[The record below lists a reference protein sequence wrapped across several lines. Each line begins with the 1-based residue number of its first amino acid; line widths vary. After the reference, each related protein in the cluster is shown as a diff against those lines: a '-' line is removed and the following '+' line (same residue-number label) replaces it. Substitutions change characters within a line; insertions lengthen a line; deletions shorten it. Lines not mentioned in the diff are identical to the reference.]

1 MPSALIV
8 QCLPKQDKNLSH
20 FTLKKI
26 LHILIPKNLATG
38 DGTEVWPLFTFSTSG
53 KVDFGNLY
61 KVETHIKE
69 LRFFLSSLDRFLI
82 SGFVVSIPAC
92 KDLNKDLIY
101 STCLACIYTVCRTR
115 IPDDS

>member
-8 QCLPKQDKNLSH
+8 QCLPKQDKNLSQ
-20 FTLKKI
+20 FTLKYI
-26 LHILIPKNLATG
+26 LHILIPKNSATG

-53 KVDFGNLY
+53 KVDVGNLY

-69 LRFFLSSLDRFLI
+69 LRFFLCSLDRFLI
-82 SGFVVSIPAC
+82 SGFLFSIPAC
-92 KDLNKDLIY
+92 EVLNEVLIY
-101 STCLACIYTVCRTR
+101 STCFAWIDTVCRTR